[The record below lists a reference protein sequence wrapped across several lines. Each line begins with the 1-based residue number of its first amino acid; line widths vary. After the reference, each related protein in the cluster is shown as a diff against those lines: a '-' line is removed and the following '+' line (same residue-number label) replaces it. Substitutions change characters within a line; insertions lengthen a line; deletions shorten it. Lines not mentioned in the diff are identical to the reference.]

1 MYQPK
6 VEESKRIFDLT
17 QLIWQILAIEIDN
30 FKTGHPVFYQSF
42 LPLGKWAQLKK
53 C

>member
-30 FKTGHPVFYQSF
+30 FKTGHPVVVV
-42 LPLGKWAQLKK
+42 LDNVT
-53 C
+53 